1 MPLHT
6 DLRPKNFDEIIG
18 NAQLVRTLKGIV
30 KQKNHPQCFLF
41 HGQRGCGKT
50 TLGRILANE
59 FECNITEINV
69 GDNRGIETA
78 RNIIKV
84 LPYRPLIGKKNKAY
98 IFDEVHMSNK
108 EFQSALL
115 KVTEEPPS
123 HTIFIC
129 CTTDPQKLL
138 PTFKSRFQTY
148 QVNPLSP
155 DEMEQLINRA
165 AEFAQFEIRN
175 KKVNELINVANGIP
189 REALVLLNDLV
200 GLSKAQI
207 MRHSFNV
214 IDENAQVIELIRSLI
229 SKERW
234 GKVRKIILSL
244 KDEEPESIR
253 RAILGY
259 CNKVL
264 LNSDKPNIQIRIVM
278 EIFSENTFFDSG
290 REKLTICCS
299 QAIEDE

>member
-18 NAQLVRTLKGIV
+18 NSQLIRTLKVII

-41 HGQRGCGKT
+41 YGQRGCGKT
-50 TLGRILANE
+50 TLGRIIANE
-59 FECNITEINV
+59 LECNITEINV
-69 GDNRGIETA
+69 GDNKGIETA

-84 LPYRPLIGKKNKAY
+84 LPYKPLIGKKNKAY

-108 EFQSALL
+108 EFQTALL
-115 KVTEEPPS
+115 KVTEEPPT

-129 CTTDPQKLL
+129 CTTEPQKLL

-155 DEMEQLINRA
+155 EEMESLINRA
-165 AEFAQFEIRN
+165 AKFAKIEIGE
-175 KKVNELINVANGIP
+175 KKINELINIANGIP
-189 REALVLLNDLV
+189 REALVLLNDIV
-200 GLSKAQI
+200 GRNKAQI
-207 MRHSFNV
+207 ARHSFNA
-214 IDENAQVIELIRSLI
+214 IEEKAEVIELIRALI
-229 SKERW
+229 NKDKWS
-234 GKVRKIILSL
+234 KVRKIILSL
-244 KDEEPESIR
+244 KDDEPESIR

-259 CNKVL
+259 CNKVM
-264 LNSDKPNIQIRIVM
+264 LNSDKPNMQVRIVM
-278 EIFSENTFFDSG
+278 EIFSENVFFDSG
-290 REKLTICCS
+290 KEKLTICCS